1 MNSHTKDV
9 LLATKDP
16 HNRVKQLLKDIER
29 IEKNNFKPL
38 KKDKKKQKRNIT
50 LLPKLLK
57 ENQKLLLEF
66 NEMLE
71 KDYHKGK
78 ISISGWQKSIS
89 EAAAFARFFNKPITK
104 LGKKDIEQWFKAQEE
119 RLINNEIG
127 AWSIRKYAS
136 QARKFIR
143 FAFKLPQKKY
153 IDWFDWVSEE
163 LPAKPKRKFNASD
176 LPSQADIKRVIEAVY
191 VDGKRMS
198 IRNQAVISLCN
209 DIGCRISEALE
220 IRNKDIKPE
229 QNYLVITLPKSK
241 TEARSVISFLA
252 KPFLEQW
259 SKVSPNKDKGKNS
272 NAPFF
277 CNRLGQKVRYP
288 VVRKALLRALDKSWV
303 VFPKNKNTH
312 FFRALFASRSFAW
325 GRVQRNYWLGWSSG
339 ISDSYTAMN
348 YKSCIK
354 PYFEMLKEENNPMMR
369 EEPAF
374 WEKEAVED
382 KVFAKLNEKP
392 EFKMLLDQVVREIYN
407 P

>member
-9 LLATKDP
+9 LLATRDP

-29 IEKNNFKPL
+29 IEKNNFEPL
-38 KKDKKKQKRNIT
+38 KKDKRKQKRNIA
-50 LLPKLLK
+50 LPPKLLK

-78 ISISGWQKSIS
+78 LSVSGWQKSIS
-89 EAAAFARFFNKPITK
+89 EAAAFARFFNKPVTK
-104 LGKKDIEQWFKAQEE
+104 LERKDIEQWFKRQEE
-119 RLINNEIG
+119 RLMNNEIG

-136 QARKFIR
+136 QGRKFIR

-153 IDWFDWVSEE
+153 IDWFDWISEE
-163 LPAKPKRKFNASD
+163 LPAKPKRQFNASD
-176 LPSQADIKRVIEAVY
+176 LPSQADIKRVIESVY

-198 IRNQAVISLCN
+198 IRNQAILALCN

-220 IRNKDIKPE
+220 IRNKDIMPE
-229 QNYLVITLPKSK
+229 QNFLVITLPKSK
-241 TEARSVISFLA
+241 TEARTVVSFLA

-259 SKVSPNKDKGKNS
+259 SRISPNKDKGEKS
-272 NAPFF
+272 GVPFF
-277 CNRLGQKVRYP
+277 CNSLGQKVRYP
-288 VVRKALLRALDKSWV
+288 VVRKALLRALNKTGV

-325 GRVQRNYWLGWSSG
+325 GRVLRNFWLGWSSG
-339 ISDSYTAMN
+339 ISDSYTAMD
-348 YKSCIK
+348 YKACIK
-354 PYFEMLKEENNPMMR
+354 PYFEMLKEENNPMMQG
-369 EEPAF
+369 EAPF
-374 WEKEAVED
+374 WQKEGVED
-382 KVFAKLNEKP
+382 KVLAKLTGKP
-392 EFKMLLDQVVREIYN
+392 EFKMLMDQTVREIYS